1 MKKSLF
7 SKIFFTQITV
17 TLIVLLIVVPS
28 IFILI
33 GDFFIE
39 SNKEDVLQD
48 ATRVAALTAQF
59 ADVEGGKETRE
70 FFKNGIE
77 FAGGQSIILVT
88 DALGKVLF
96 LPNDPSGVVNEE
108 KINKKFI
115 ESVMSGY
122 SSVKLYKKNSIFSQQ
137 TIAAI
142 VPVIKSNPVTGESLF
157 LGTAIAL
164 RPMPLIRDIQN
175 RLLTI
180 IFGAQIISWVV
191 AFVVSFFLTRQIL
204 KPVKKMRTAAKS
216 IASGNFN
223 ERIPVT
229 SGDEIGQLAESFN
242 SMTVSLNELEN
253 MRSSFV
259 SDVSHELRTPMTT
272 ISGFVEGVLDGTI
285 PDQDRSRYLSTV
297 LSETKRL
304 SKLVNDLLDSTRL
317 EQGKIKIEKKSI
329 DMNRLVAESAFS
341 YEQQLLEKKINVNL
355 ELEGEECFAYADK
368 DSIKR
373 VLINLLDN
381 AIKFTPEGG
390 DIFIETKIVSKK
402 VYVSIQNS
410 GEGISKDDLRHI
422 WERFYKTDKSRSED
436 KKGVGL
442 GLHIVKTIISQHGG
456 EIFVESEV
464 GQFTKFTFVLDTAGK
479 NS

>member
-1 MKKSLF
+1 VKKSLF

-17 TLIVLLIVVPS
+17 TLVVLLIVVPS
-28 IFILI
+28 IFVLI

-39 SNKEDVLQD
+39 SSKKDILQD
-48 ATRVAALTAQF
+48 ATRVAALTSQF
-59 ADVEGGKETRE
+59 AEVEGEEETRE

-77 FAGGQSIILVT
+77 FSGGQSIVLVT
-88 DALGKVLF
+88 DANGKVLF
-96 LPNDPSGVVNEE
+96 QPNALE
-108 KINKKFI
+108 KIINTEKIDEHFI
-115 ESVMSGY
+115 EPVMTGN
-122 SSVKLYKKNSIFSQQ
+122 SSVKLYRKNSVFYQQ

-142 VPVIKSNPVTGESLF
+142 VPVIKANPVTGETHF

-164 RPMPLIRDIQN
+164 RPMPQIRDIQN

-180 IFGAQIISWVV
+180 VFGAQIISWVV

-204 KPVKKMRTAAKS
+204 KPIKKMRTAAKS

-223 ERIPVT
+223 QRIPVT
-229 SGDEIGQLAESFN
+229 SSDEIGQLAESFN

-285 PDQDRSRYLSTV
+285 PEDDKKKYLTTV
-297 LSETKRL
+297 LEETKRL
-304 SKLVNDLLDSTRL
+304 SRLVNELLEASRL

-329 DMNRLVAESAFS
+329 DINRLVAESAFS

-355 ELEGEECFAYADK
+355 ELEGEECFAFADK

-381 AIKFTPEGG
+381 AIKFTPDGG
-390 DIFIETKIVSKK
+390 DISIETRTASKK

-410 GEGISKDDLRHI
+410 GDGISEEDLRHI

-436 KKGVGL
+436 KKGAGL
-442 GLHIVKTIISQHGG
+442 GLHIVKTIITQHGG
-456 EIFVESEV
+456 EIFAESEV
-464 GQFTKFTFVLDTAGK
+464 GKFAKFTFILDTTGK

>member
-88 DALGKVLF
+88 DNLGKVLF

-108 KINKKFI
+108 KIDKKFI

-180 IFGAQIISWVV
+180 ILGAQIISWVV

-285 PDQDRSRYLSTV
+285 PDEDRSRYLSTV

-304 SKLVNDLLDSTRL
+304 SKLVNDLLESTRL

-390 DIFIETKIVSKK
+390 DIFIETKTASKK

-410 GEGISKDDLRHI
+410 GEGISKEDLRHI